1 MNCSSSHRSPL
12 VVARSRLAKVCKT
25 VVITSTTD
33 RIEERK
39 AELIAFPETTAE
51 IKSYIADLT
60 VEAEAE
66 ALVAFA
72 GDISI
77 LVNNAGM
84 AQTGVTVEGGGVLK
98 DQSFEYWKRQLDITL
113 NTPFLV
119 TRAALQGMTERQY
132 GRICNITSVTGPLV
146 SMAGTS
152 AYSAAKGGMDGMMR
166 AVAIECGGDGITING
181 VAPGLIDTGA
191 LGPAMLTAGE
201 YNPIGRPGTS
211 DEIAAAAEFL
221 CTPDSAYITG
231 QVRCAPPAAAAGPVV
246 AHTLSPARCR
256 TRARL

>member
-1 MNCSSSHRSPL
+1 
-12 VVARSRLAKVCKT
+12 
-25 VVITSTTD
+25 
-33 RIEERK
+33 
-39 AELIAFPETTAE
+39 
-51 IKSYIADLT
+51 
-60 VEAEAE
+60 
-66 ALVAFA
+66 
-72 GDISI
+72 
-77 LVNNAGM
+77 
-84 AQTGVTVEGGGVLK
+84 
-98 DQSFEYWKRQLDITL
+98 
-113 NTPFLV
+113 
-119 TRAALQGMTERQY
+119 MTERQY

-256 TRARL
+256 TRSRL